1 MVKIPTYQ
9 SKFTPKPN
17 FTKPVPVKGVVENIQ
32 KVANYANSIA
42 DTQAEIKAYEQGYK
56 QQQQNVNNFVASD
69 ASLTLSGEAYRKGA
83 QAAFVSNFK
92 TTAENELNDLSVQ
105 HQYEPEKYR
114 QKFDAYK
121 TKALNDVPSTLL
133 PDLTNWLDGIG
144 NRVNRSISNNKLS
157 FDLRK
162 QVADIEQR
170 YDNILPQLTA
180 SIKNEGYD
188 TNTSINFYADVISNI
203 KALEE
208 QNANPTTILRLKK
221 SLRNEI
227 VSSSLINEFNKAD
240 DKQQFIEN
248 VRDGKIETLLT
259 DINDTFK
266 VEGFETGLALTNAE
280 SVKYANQLNT
290 LLRYDIASNNVE
302 RQTFATSFKNWY
314 ETSLQGLDAGDTPN
328 IEDAKALFFNDVKLK
343 DFENK
348 INLIETITPDINK
361 SRFSSLS
368 ESQNIL
374 KEAQSQYA
382 SILQQKPSAQR
393 NEDLIIAQAKIDGI
407 SNIVSFKQKAIN
419 EGNPFKILSLQ
430 GVEYSFENETE
441 ITKTHNLVK
450 ANVGVSADRM
460 LLMPKANLEAYKT
473 EFEGADNQSNA
484 LSVVAKHK
492 AQFGKYTNH
501 FLKDSDMTKGF
512 RVVYDMIE
520 QRPSDAGTIW
530 QSLTDLKQNED
541 ALKNSRQDFT
551 SEKEQFANAFKE
563 NFGDAFRG
571 NEDLF
576 NDIYAGA
583 YAYYTKTLA
592 TVGDNEKAIDNTIK
606 LFSNTGG
613 VYQFVEIND
622 QTVFIPNGYNG
633 AEIAK
638 NVNDMFDNPHRYNI
652 TSSANFTLQD
662 VVENKDEYTV
672 VVEGGTVKLVQNSNI
687 LFAGEIFQK
696 LPSGSKSFVY
706 SDVIVSS
713 DDGFENETSMIDFD
727 ETWSFDKPKN
737 FNAKVNSQIPTT
749 KIIQTTGARVG
760 AVDVEVE
767 TSTFEKVQKL
777 KEIFYKEIGDEEGM
791 PYVDIFVSD
800 LAVSTREQQNLNAI
814 SFYIKDG
821 KIQPYMLDYLS
832 TFDYLGKLTDKA
844 VQNEV
849 IKQWQN
855 NTLRVRS
862 TSNTESSLMTP
873 LQSLTDIIR
882 DIEIEQ
888 KIENVVISGDN
899 VA

>member
-687 LFAGEIFQK
+687 LFTPAVI
-696 LPSGSKSFVY
+696 Y
-706 SDVIVSS
+706 SLGYPVFLNLELGATDSYPNSIVTEYLLLS
-713 DDGFENETSMIDFD
+713 
-727 ETWSFDKPKN
+727 WS
-737 FNAKVNSQIPTT
+737 
-749 KIIQTTGARVG
+749 
-760 AVDVEVE
+760 
-767 TSTFEKVQKL
+767 
-777 KEIFYKEIGDEEGM
+777 
-791 PYVDIFVSD
+791 
-800 LAVSTREQQNLNAI
+800 
-814 SFYIKDG
+814 
-821 KIQPYMLDYLS
+821 
-832 TFDYLGKLTDKA
+832 
-844 VQNEV
+844 
-849 IKQWQN
+849 
-855 NTLRVRS
+855 
-862 TSNTESSLMTP
+862 
-873 LQSLTDIIR
+873 
-882 DIEIEQ
+882 
-888 KIENVVISGDN
+888 
-899 VA
+899 

>member
-9 SKFTPKPN
+9 SKFTPQPS
-17 FTKPVPVKGVVENIQ
+17 FTKPVPVKGVAENIQ

-42 DTQAEIKAYEQGYK
+42 DAQAEIKAYEKGYK
-56 QQQQNVNNFVASD
+56 QQQLNVNNFVASD
-69 ASLTLSGEAYRKGA
+69 ASLTLTGEAYRKGA

-92 TTAENELNDLSVQ
+92 TTAENQLNDFSVQ
-105 HQYEPEKYR
+105 HQYEPEKYK

-144 NRVNRSISNNKLS
+144 NRVNRSIQNNKLGFELS
-157 FDLRK
+157 K
-162 QVADIEQR
+162 QIADIEER
-170 YDNILPQLTA
+170 YDNILPQLTT

-188 TNTSINFYADVISNI
+188 TNTSINFYADIISNI

-208 QNANPTTILRLKK
+208 QNAKPSTILKLKK
-221 SLRNEI
+221 NLRNEI
-227 VSSSLINEFNKAD
+227 VSSSLINEFNKTD
-240 DKQQFIEN
+240 DKQQFIKN
-248 VRDGKIETLLT
+248 VRDGKISTVLA

-266 VEGFETGLALTNAE
+266 VEGFETGMQLTNAE
-280 SVKYANQLNT
+280 SVKYASQLNT
-290 LLRYDIASNNVE
+290 LLKYDIASNNVA
-302 RQTFATSFKNWY
+302 RQTFADTFDVWY
-314 ETSLQGLDAGDTPN
+314 DTSLQGLDAGDTPS
-328 IEDAKALFFNDVKLK
+328 ITDAQALFFRDEKIE
-343 DFENK
+343 DFQNK
-348 INLIETITPDINK
+348 INLIETITPDINR
-361 SRFSSLS
+361 SRFGTLS

-382 SILQQKPSAQR
+382 SILQQKPSTQR
-393 NEDLIIAQAKIDGI
+393 NKDLIVAQAKIQGI
-407 SNIVSFKQKAIN
+407 SKNVDFKQKAIN

-430 GVEYSFENETE
+430 GIEYSFDDETE

-450 ANVGVSADRM
+450 TNVGISADRM
-460 LLMPKANLEAYKT
+460 LLMPQANLEALKS
-473 EFEGADNQSNA
+473 EFEDADNQSNA
-484 LSVVAKHK
+484 LSVAAKHK

-501 FLKDSDMTKGF
+501 FLKDSEMTKGF

-541 ALKNSRQDFT
+541 ALKNSREDFA
-551 SEKEQFANAFKE
+551 SEKEQFANSFKE

-592 TVGDNEKAIDNTIK
+592 TVGANEKAIDNTIK

-622 QTVFIPNGYNG
+622 QTVFIPNGFNG

-638 NVNDMFDNPHRYNI
+638 NVNDMFENPHRYNI

-662 VVENKDEYTV
+662 IVENKDEYTV
-672 VVEGGTVKLVQNSNI
+672 VAEGGTVKLVQNSNI

-727 ETWSFDKPKN
+727 ETWNFDKPKN
-737 FNAKVNSQIPTT
+737 FNKKVNSQIPTT
-749 KIIQTTGARVG
+749 KIIETSGARVG
-760 AVDVEVE
+760 TVDVEVE

-777 KEIFYKEIGDEEGM
+777 KEIFYKEVGDEEGM

-800 LAVSTREQQNLNAI
+800 IAVSTREQQNLNAI

-821 KIQPYMLDYLS
+821 NIQPYMLDYLS
-832 TFDYLGKLTDKA
+832 TFDYLGRLSNKE
-844 VQNEV
+844 VQKQV

-855 NTLRVRS
+855 NTLRVRT

-882 DIEIEQ
+882 DIEVEPNIKQVE
-888 KIENVVISGDN
+888 VGGDN